1 MRFNTELAQQIAHV
15 DSPRDKARYFEGR
28 EEEITL
34 FEYGLQSAMARE
46 QAIFRIYQGAPGCGK
61 TSLAAHL
68 AETNESAVFIRVR
81 HHHMVDFPALMA
93 RIKNAASEQGGQY
106 AATAV
111 RWTAIAIERLAGRAL
126 SEKLR
131 KDAEELSTE
140 GLRFVLHVDE
150 AHSLPDSALDVLKD
164 LHIGGLG
171 EADQIPCVVLLTGLA
186 HAKRHINGYSGLTR
200 AGDAGTYDMS
210 AMTPGECAAST
221 TRMLEELRCEASM
234 ESRQMLADE
243 TARWSY
249 GWPRHLWSVH
259 KAICEALLDAKGNL
273 QAVSFKQ
280 IENRCAELRSEY
292 YVDRLNDI
300 KAPSDPDLTKRIVA
314 QIAKAP
320 PHYSHRALKA
330 LCVNE
335 AKRLWQSDEDF
346 DGKGTTDELIENG
359 IVESKDGIWSLSIP
373 SMGAWAEQQLQRS
386 AATQPQST
394 SC

>member
-1 MRFNTELAQQIAHV
+1 MRFNTELAHHIAHV
-15 DSPRDKARYFEGR
+15 DSPRDEARYFAGR

-34 FEYGLQSAMARE
+34 FKHGLQSSMARE

-68 AETNESAVFIRVR
+68 AETNESAVFIKVR

-93 RIKNAASEQGGQY
+93 RIKNTASRQGGQY

-111 RWTAIAIERLAGRAL
+111 RWSAIAIEKLAGRAL
-126 SEKLR
+126 SEKLQ

-140 GLRFVLHVDE
+140 GLRLVLHVDE

-186 HAKRHINGYSGLTR
+186 HAKGHINNYSGLTR

-210 AMTPGECAAST
+210 AMTPDECAAST
-221 TRMLEELRCEASM
+221 ARMLEELRCDKAPPEL
-234 ESRQMLADE
+234 RQMLADE
-243 TARWSY
+243 TARWSF
-249 GWPRHLWSVH
+249 GWPRHLWSAH

-273 QAVSFKQ
+273 QAVSFKP

-292 YVDRLNDI
+292 YGDRLKDI
-300 KAPSDPDLTKRIVA
+300 RAPCDPDLTQRIVA
-314 QIAKAP
+314 QIGKAP

-335 AKRLWQSDEDF
+335 AKKLWQSDDDF
-346 DGKGTTDELIENG
+346 DAQGTTNELIENG
-359 IVESKDGIWSLSIP
+359 IVESKDGVWLLSIP
-373 SMGAWAEQQLQRS
+373 SMGAWAEQQLQRT
-386 AATQPQST
+386 AAKMA
-394 SC
+394 